1 VEIPI
6 SNLEGN
12 PNSKMR
18 ISKPEGRSGSAIDW
32 LDGVSPYQFA
42 RDNLLVG
49 RRSAEPDL
57 FGLWDL
63 RFGASKSLGFS
74 IKELGLG
81 ICRFDRLKAPSL
93 SRGDF

>member
-74 IKELGLG
+74 IWDLGLG
-81 ICRFDRLKAPSL
+81 IW
-93 SRGDF
+93 DF